1 MLKRFNKLAKISL
14 ICIYFIIIAG
24 AVVRMTGSG
33 MGCPD
38 WPKCFGYYIPPTE
51 ISEIQ
56 FQPKHQYKSGHVI
69 QYEDTFYYAKEN
81 FTSALKLDLSN
92 WKINTQHSY
101 NSFDVSHTWIE
112 YINRLLTAFAGIPIL
127 ILLIISLRLRKPNR
141 HLTVTSIL
149 VILGMGF
156 EAWLGKTVVDSNLSP
171 YKITIHM
178 MGSFIIIALLLY
190 AIYHSQRQ
198 KVITFPAA
206 FKYVLISAISLTFIQ
221 VFLGTQVRQF
231 IDEQVLNYG
240 YKKELWLENPN
251 LQFYIHRTLSILV
264 ILINVWLYM
273 INKKLQLNEPLI
285 KYIMLVLGLEVLTG
299 ILMYYFNFP
308 FATQPLHLVLSA
320 ILFGLQFYLIL
331 KTTLPK
337 GQNTSLVSTSKT
349 S

>member
-81 FTSALKLDLSN
+81 FTSALKLDLN
-92 WKINTQHSY
+92 KWKINTQHSY

-141 HLTVTSIL
+141 HLTITSIL

-190 AIYHSQRQ
+190 GIYHSQRQ
-198 KVITFPAA
+198 KVITFPPA

-231 IDEQVLNYG
+231 IDEQVLIFG

-285 KYIMLVLGLEVLTG
+285 NYIMLVLGLEVLTG

-308 FATQPLHLVLSA
+308 FTTQPLHLLLSA

-331 KTTLPK
+331 KTTIPK
-337 GQNTSLVSTSKT
+337 GQNISLIFTSKT

>member
-81 FTSALKLDLSN
+81 FTSALKLDLNN

-141 HLTVTSIL
+141 HLTITSIL

-190 AIYHSQRQ
+190 GIYHSQRQ
-198 KVITFPAA
+198 KVITFPPA

-231 IDEQVLNYG
+231 IDEQVLIFG

-285 KYIMLVLGLEVLTG
+285 NYIMLVLGLEVLTG

-308 FATQPLHLVLSA
+308 FTTQPLHLLLSA

-331 KTTLPK
+331 KTTIPK
-337 GQNTSLVSTSKT
+337 GQNISLVSTSKT